1 MTLNTFCRLQFSG
14 YGDNMQLKI
23 NPDLTEDVDTKSH
36 RYVVDNK
43 MKWTNVVNQGA

>member
-14 YGDNMQLKI
+14 YGDNMQLDKI

-36 RYVVDNK
+36 THR
-43 MKWTNVVNQGA
+43 